1 MINDAGY
8 SLRSYEGEAALEYE
22 EKSQQAAIRVR
33 GIPRVNIQAF
43 CEDQDT
49 SEVIKK
55 AYADR
60 RLAKAQ
66 LTLQMGGV
74 QAAVAYYRNASTPNL
89 IIIESLLD
97 REEMLGDLDRL
108 AEVCDPAT
116 KVVVVGRVNDVE
128 LYRELMR
135 RGASEY
141 LVAPLSP
148 LQLIEV
154 ISGLYLDPSA
164 KPVGRVIA
172 FVGARGGAGSSTIAH
187 NVGWCIA
194 DEFSIN
200 TTIVDFDLPFGTT
213 GLDFNDE
220 ASQGV
225 ADALSAPERLD
236 DVLLDRLLIKRGEH
250 LSLFTAP
257 AALERDYDA
266 APEAYEAVID
276 ATRQLTPCVIV
287 DIPHAWTPWIKACLI
302 AADEIVV
309 VATPDLAS
317 LRNAKNM
324 IELVRHARPNDKP
337 PRLVINQSNMPKR
350 PEIPAKDFAETMG
363 VEPAVILPFDAAL
376 FGQAANNG
384 QMLPELQPKAAV
396 SEGLRNL
403 ARILTGRGTATNAAE
418 KSPTSILSFLK
429 SRKQA

>member
-1 MINDAGY
+1 MAKDELNPENFGA
-8 SLRSYEGEAALEYE
+8 SPQERP
-22 EKSQQAAIRVR
+22 V
-33 GIPRVNIQAF
+33 PRISIHAF
-43 CEDQDT
+43 CEFPDT
-49 SEVIKK
+49 G
-55 AYADR
+55 AALQRAGADR
-60 RLAKAQ
+60 RLSKAHLTVQ
-66 LTLQMGGV
+66 LGGIA
-74 QAAVAYYRNASTPNL
+74 AAVEFYHGQVTPNL
-89 IIIESLLD
+89 LIVETRLSGQAALD
-97 REEMLGDLDRL
+97 ELDRL

-116 KVVVVGRVNDVE
+116 KVIVVGRTNDVE

-172 FVGARGGAGSSTIAH
+172 FIGARGGAGSSSIAH

-194 DEFSIN
+194 EELNIN
-200 TTIVDFDLPFGTT
+200 TTIVDFDLPFGTA

-220 ASQGV
+220 GGQGV

-236 DVLLDRLLIKRGEH
+236 DVLLDRLLIKHGEH

-257 AALERDYDA
+257 ASLERDYDTT
-266 APEAYEAVID
+266 PEAYESVID
-276 ATRQLTPCVIV
+276 ATRMSTPCVIV
-287 DIPHAWTPWIKACLI
+287 DVPHGWTPWIKNCLVS
-302 AADEIVV
+302 ADEIVV

-337 PRLVINQSNMPKR
+337 PRLVINQAGIPKR

-363 VEPAVILPFDAAL
+363 VEPAAILPFDAAL
-376 FGQAANNG
+376 FGQAGNNG
-384 QMLPELQPKAAV
+384 QMLLEVQSKAPV
-396 SEGLRNL
+396 SENIRRL
-403 ARILTGRGTATNAAE
+403 ARLLTGREALPAAAD
-418 KSPTSILSFLK
+418 KSTPSILNFLK

>member
-1 MINDAGY
+1 MQKGDN
-8 SLRSYEGEAALEYE
+8 SQESYGTTPQE
-22 EKSQQAAIRVR
+22 RPV
-33 GIPRVNIQAF
+33 PRISIHAF
-43 CEDQDT
+43 CEFPDT
-49 SEVIKK
+49 G
-55 AYADR
+55 AALQRAGADR
-60 RLAKAQ
+60 RLSKAHLTVQ
-66 LTLQMGGV
+66 LGGI
-74 QAAVAYYRNASTPNL
+74 AAAMEFYRDQITPNL
-89 IIIESLLD
+89 LIVETRLSGQAALD
-97 REEMLGDLDRL
+97 ELDRL

-116 KVVVVGRVNDVE
+116 KVIVVGRHNDVE
-128 LYRELMR
+128 LYRDLMR

-187 NVGWCIA
+187 NVGWYIA
-194 DEFSIN
+194 DTLAIN

-220 ASQGV
+220 VGQSV

-257 AALERDYDA
+257 ATLERDYDA
-266 APEAYEAVID
+266 TPEAYESVID
-276 ATRQLTPCVIV
+276 ATRQMSPCVIV
-287 DIPHAWTPWIKACLI
+287 DMPHAWTPWVKSCLI

-317 LRNAKNM
+317 LRNAKNL
-324 IELVRHARPNDKP
+324 IDLVRHARPNDSP
-337 PRLVINQSNMPKR
+337 PRLLINQANMPKR

-363 VEPAVILPFDAAL
+363 VEPAAIIPFDAAL
-376 FGQAANNG
+376 FGQAGNNG
-384 QMLPELQPKAAV
+384 QMVLEIAPK
-396 SEGLRNL
+396 SPL
-403 ARILTGRGTATNAAE
+403 ADSLSKFARQLTGREAPAAAD
-418 KSPTSILSFLK
+418 KPSSSILSFLK

>member
-1 MINDAGY
+1 MQKDDN
-8 SLRSYEGEAALEYE
+8 
-22 EKSQQAAIRVR
+22 SQEQFGATPQERPV
-33 GIPRVNIQAF
+33 PRISIHAF
-43 CEDQDT
+43 CEFPDT
-49 SEVIKK
+49 GASLQR
-55 AYADR
+55 AGADR
-60 RLAKAQ
+60 RLSKAHLTVQ
-66 LTLQMGGV
+66 LGGIN
-74 QAAVAYYRNASTPNL
+74 AAVEFYHGQVTPNL
-89 IIIESLLD
+89 LIVETRLSGQAALD
-97 REEMLGDLDRL
+97 ELDRL

-116 KVVVVGRVNDVE
+116 KVIVVGRHNDVE
-128 LYRELMR
+128 LYRDLMR

-187 NVGWCIA
+187 NVGWYIA
-194 DEFSIN
+194 DELKIN
-200 TTIVDFDLPFGTT
+200 TTIVDFDLAFGTT

-220 ASQGV
+220 AGQGV
-225 ADALSAPERLD
+225 ADALAAPERLD

-266 APEAYEAVID
+266 AAEAYESVID
-276 ATRQLTPCVIV
+276 ATRQMSPCVIV
-287 DIPHAWTPWIKACLI
+287 DMPHAWTPWVKACLI

-317 LRNAKNM
+317 LRNAKNI
-324 IELVRHARPNDKP
+324 IELVRHARPNDSP
-337 PRLVINQSNMPKR
+337 PRLVINQANMPKR

-363 VEPAVILPFDAAL
+363 VEPAAILPFDAAL
-376 FGQAANNG
+376 FGQAGNNG
-384 QMLPELQPKAAV
+384 QMVLEIAPKAPV
-396 SEGLRNL
+396 SESLRKL
-403 ARILTGRGTATNAAE
+403 ARVLTGREAPASNE
-418 KSPTSILSFLK
+418 KSSSSILSFLK
-429 SRKQA
+429 NRKQA